1 MLVGIHFGKRKGA
14 GGTSAPVEK
23 THIHFLLLLLLTLGH
38 EQNRTA
44 QAAGQNQCDGHE
56 YQRLGAGFGKLIGT
70 YIYDGQINGVL
81 LIVGQPAF
89 IGGIRKQLETIG
101 CGSFGQTV
109 KAFRMQTGEFY
120 QTGFIRDEA
129 AICEALAGAGAF
141 FRITGVGLNNG

>member
-23 THIHFLLLLLLTLGH
+23 THIHFLPLLLLTLGY